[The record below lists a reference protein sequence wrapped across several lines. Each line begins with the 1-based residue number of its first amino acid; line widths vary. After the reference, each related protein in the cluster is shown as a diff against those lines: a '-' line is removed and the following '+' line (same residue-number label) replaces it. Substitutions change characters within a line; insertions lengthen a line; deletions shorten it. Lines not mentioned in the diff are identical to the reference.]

1 MPTRVSER
9 MWRGRYDRWKASG
22 LSMSEFATKERVK
35 KGSWTWWIRR
45 LEKFEQDEAANMT
58 FVRVTNGEVQSVPT
72 VTLEIIMPNS
82 IRLRVPSDA
91 PMVQIAQIV
100 MALGEIQ
107 FR

>member
-1 MPTRVSER
+1 
-9 MWRGRYDRWKASG
+9 
-22 LSMSEFATKERVK
+22 
-35 KGSWTWWIRR
+35 
-45 LEKFEQDEAANMT
+45 
-58 FVRVTNGEVQSVPT
+58 VQSVPT
-72 VTLEIIMPNS
+72 VALEIIMPNS